1 MLMLKIF
8 IRVVVHPVCV
18 VGDGAHPV
26 CVVVHPVCVICHGC
40 VVVRPLSH
48 HASSCEPPQ
57 L

>member
-8 IRVVVHPVCV
+8 IRLVVHPVCV